1 MLDQKGTDDTLPE
14 RPVMEAL
21 TQKKTLVEQAYDA
34 LLEAICSGDIKAGER
49 LNQDELADRL
59 QVSRQPVNSAIAM
72 LKAQRFVQDTGKRGV
87 VVAPIDQTLFDSIY
101 QFRTAV
107 EPLAVELATKHMTK
121 EAVSLGREIIARG
134 KCHVQSGDHAS
145 ALRADMDFHSLIY
158 ALSGN
163 IIIADS
169 MNLNWRHLQRAMSE
183 VLSVPGATLRV
194 WKEHDQIFSGMVNG
208 EDKHAAKLMRE
219 HIEHAMRRSLEL
231 SQHAEHR

>member
-1 MLDQKGTDDTLPE
+1 
-14 RPVMEAL
+14 MEAL

-49 LNQDELADRL
+49 LNQDELAERL

-107 EPLAVELATKHMTK
+107 EPLAVHLATTRMTK
-121 EAVSLGREIIARG
+121 EAISLGREIIARG
-134 KCHVQSGDHAS
+134 KSHVQNGDQAS
-145 ALRADMDFHSLIY
+145 ALRADMDFHNLIY
-158 ALSGN
+158 NLSGN
-163 IIIADS
+163 IIVADT

-183 VLSVPGATLRV
+183 VLSVPGTTLRV
-194 WKEHDQIFSGMVNG
+194 WKEHDQIFSEMVRG
-208 EDKHAAKLMRE
+208 DDKRAAKLMRE
-219 HIEHAMRRSLEL
+219 HMEHAAPKSLKLVL
-231 SQHAEHR
+231 SPED

>member
-1 MLDQKGTDDTLPE
+1 
-14 RPVMEAL
+14 MEAL
-21 TQKKTLVEQAYDA
+21 AQKKTLVEQAYDA

-49 LNQDELADRL
+49 LNQDELAERL

-101 QFRTAV
+101 QFRTVV
-107 EPLAVELATKHMTK
+107 EPLAVQLATTRITK

-134 KCHVQSGDHAS
+134 KSHVQSGDHAS
-145 ALRADMDFHSLIY
+145 ALRADMDFHNLIY
-158 ALSGN
+158 TLSGN
-163 IIIADS
+163 IIVADT

-194 WKEHDQIFSGMVNG
+194 WKEHDQIFSEMVRG
-208 EDKHAAKLMRE
+208 DDKQAAKLMRE
-219 HIEHAMRRSLEL
+219 HMEHAAPRSLKLTQSSED
-231 SQHAEHR
+231 